1 MTIARFEKASKSNQP
16 VERMSGTLSGVI
28 DWHVLDQIWHFI
40 QHAADPKWNVLEN
53 DKPLPGVS
61 RPNIVD
67 FHGDLA
73 SSLNALKDYLRQS
86 HPQRYCGLVFT
97 DSFTEPTLI
106 RIFDPKLV
114 TSMCNIY
121 GNTPAPSWVI
131 STMDAAQRAA
141 SHKAAPILPHHR
153 LGKQLPAVPR
163 HPQVADSLDA
173 RRMGCPLPLLH
184 TARSLRHLAVGEIL
198 EIVSIDPGAVN
209 DIGVL
214 CQSTGATLL
223 ALAEGEYGYAYYLE
237 RGPDKRP
244 TAKDLLP

>member
-1 MTIARFEKASKSNQP
+1 MSEKISASNQP
-16 VERMSGTLSGVI
+16 VESMPGTLSGVI

-40 QHAADPKWNVLEN
+40 QHSAHSKWHVFEN
-53 DKPLPGVS
+53 DTPLPGES
-61 RPNIVD
+61 RPNVVD
-67 FHGDLA
+67 TRGELA

-131 STMDAAQRAA
+131 ATMDAAQLAA
-141 SHKAAPILPHHR
+141 SNKASSILPHHR

-184 TARSLRHLAVGEIL
+184 TARSLRRLAIGEIL
-198 EIVSIDPGAVN
+198 EIVTIDPGAVN

-214 CQSTGATLL
+214 CQSTGAKLL
-223 ALAEGEYGYAYYLE
+223 ALAEGEYGYSYYVE
-237 RGPDKRP
+237 RGPDKNSSGVSLAP
-244 TAKDLLP
+244 PAD